1 MWFSRNA
8 SAHGSRTY
16 RVTAFGQAIG
26 KQVAENIDVRLPVSL
41 HDVLEDFRY
50 RILPTLIG

>member
-1 MWFSRNA
+1 MRR
-8 SAHGSRTY
+8 RTAAGPIG
-16 RVTAFGQAIG
+16 VTAFGQAIG
-26 KQVAENIDVRLPVSL
+26 KQVVEKVDGRLPVSL